1 VALTRE
7 QLEYAAR
14 DAAVLP
20 ELAKNLMRK
29 IDRAGLRK
37 TYELER
43 RASHAV
49 AAMERYG
56 VAIHRDRLE
65 EMIEEATEE
74 AERLKAELAEEWG

>member
-7 QLEYAAR
+7 QLEYAAAL

-20 ELAKNLMRK
+20 KLADTLMRK

-43 RASHAV
+43 GASHTPA
-49 AAMERYG
+49 G
-56 VAIHRDRLE
+56 VRCTAS
-65 EMIEEATEE
+65 
-74 AERLKAELAEEWG
+74 